1 MECAMAQSAQTATRR
16 AMRNVPRAAGWRPRL
31 LAVAP
36 LAVVAL
42 TLLLVGRA
50 EYYKH
55 GYQDLLGFAALGSN
69 YSQHIGITHGFVS
82 DVGYDGQFFYYLA
95 LDPSLVVTC
104 AHTVAACPL
113 DHQPLV
119 RLERILYPMTARLL
133 AFGQPGLIPLSLL
146 LVNALAILVTAA
158 LLGRLSVEAG
168 ASRWLGVAG
177 ALYAGETLAFARD
190 LADPFATMWLVLAVF
205 LAHRGRWL
213 WAAMAVAAAL
223 LAREQ
228 LLLVAPLIGL
238 PLLAERRWRLLS
250 GFAALALGPF
260 VAWQAV
266 LHVFYGAWPLLAG
279 DTRAATVTP
288 LPFGGLWQQR
298 GSGDF
303 NLEVLVV
310 AVPLVAVAALSV
322 WALRRQGW
330 RAILREPIPAMA
342 LWYALLVS
350 LVAAQQWVD
359 LWAPSRL
366 AIEAAAL
373 GIVTACGLPRWARTS
388 YAILLAATTLA
399 LLAGNLPYVF
409 GAHPHVLR

>member
-1 MECAMAQSAQTATRR
+1 MSQSAETATRR
-16 AMRNVPRAAGWRPRL
+16 AVRNAPRTAGWRSRL
-31 LAVAP
+31 LAAAP

-55 GYQDLLGFAALGSN
+55 GYQDLLGFAALGSS

-95 LDPSLVVTC
+95 LDPGLVVTC
-104 AHTVAACPL
+104 AHTAATCPL

-133 AFGQPGLIPLSLL
+133 ALGQPALIPLSLL
-146 LVNALAILVTAA
+146 LVNALAILATAA

-168 ASRWLGVAG
+168 ATRWLGAAA

-190 LADPFATMWLVLAVF
+190 LADPFAAMWLVLAVF
-205 LAHRGRWL
+205 LARRGRWL
-213 WAAMAVAAAL
+213 WAAAAVAAAL
-223 LAREQ
+223 LTREQ
-228 LLLVAPLIGL
+228 LVLVAPLIAL
-238 PLLAERRWRLLS
+238 PLLAERRWRLL
-250 GFAALALGPF
+250 GGFVVVAVGPFAAWQLVLRAL
-260 VAWQAV
+260 
-266 LHVFYGAWPLLAG
+266 YGTWPLLAG
-279 DTRAATVTP
+279 DTRAASVTP

-298 GSGDF
+298 GAGDF
-303 NLEVLVV
+303 KLEILVV
-310 AVPLVAVAALSV
+310 AVPLVAVAALAM

-330 RAILREPIPAMA
+330 RMVLREPIPAMA
-342 LWYALLVS
+342 LWYTLLVS
-350 LVAAQQWVD
+350 LLSPQQWVD

-373 GIVTACGLPRWARTS
+373 GMVAAFGLPRWARIS
-388 YAILLAATTLA
+388 YGTLLAATTIA
-399 LLAGNLPYVF
+399 LLAGNLPYIL

>member
-1 MECAMAQSAQTATRR
+1 MAQSAQTATRR

-95 LDPSLVVTC
+95 LDPGLVVTC
-104 AHTVAACPL
+104 AHTASTCPL
-113 DHQPLV
+113 DYQPLV

-133 AFGQPGLIPLSLL
+133 ALGQPGLIPLSLL
-146 LVNALAILVTAA
+146 LVNFLAILVTAA

-168 ASRWLGVAG
+168 ASRWLGAAA

-205 LAHRGRWL
+205 LAQRGRWL

-250 GFAALALGPF
+250 GFVALGLGPF
-260 VAWQAV
+260 VAWQLV
-266 LHVFYGAWPLLAG
+266 LRALYGVWPLLAG
-279 DTRAATVTP
+279 DTRAASVTP
-288 LPFGGLWQQR
+288 LPFGGLWPQR
-298 GSGDF
+298 GAGDF
-303 NLEVLVV
+303 KLEVLVV
-310 AVPLVAVAALSV
+310 AVPLVAGAMLAV

-330 RAILREPIPAMA
+330 RAILGEPIPAMA
-342 LWYALLVS
+342 LWYAL
-350 LVAAQQWVD
+350 
-359 LWAPSRL
+359 
-366 AIEAAAL
+366 
-373 GIVTACGLPRWARTS
+373 
-388 YAILLAATTLA
+388 
-399 LLAGNLPYVF
+399 
-409 GAHPHVLR
+409 